1 MTGTS
6 FWFKRWRMPKT
17 KPSPTDT
24 KKEKEPLHERLNI
37 YQWSVVAILLWLV
50 FGLVPIALMQL
61 VRLEDLA
68 ATRVSQYGAMFG
80 AASAF
85 FSGFALIGIMLTNS
99 AQKKALE
106 LQKLELEE
114 VADNQRKAL
123 NLQIILA
130 FMDDIAADEFR
141 QASGILFDYERAG
154 ALSRYGV
161 LRHKMDRTP
170 EEEAE
175 YQRFDSARRRFVLVF
190 HKMKRLHA
198 GGAVDLSTVRTVFS
212 PDLVW
217 TLLLVDEPMEEAI
230 RANYSHDTFVFFQ
243 DLYEPGEILGQWP
256 RTPGNPLPTRLKG
269 TAFDPDTST

>member
-1 MTGTS
+1 MS
-6 FWFKRWRMPKT
+6 KIPASSSKD
-17 KPSPTDT
+17 S
-24 KKEKEPLHERLNI
+24 KKKEPLHERLNI
-37 YQWSVVAILLWLV
+37 YQWSVVAIALWLF
-50 FGLVPIALMQL
+50 FGLVPIAMMQL
-61 VRLEDLA
+61 VRLEDIA
-68 ATRVSQYGAMFG
+68 ATRVSQFGAMFG

-141 QASGILFDYERAG
+141 QASGILFEYERAG
-154 ALSRYGV
+154 ALGRYGV
-161 LRHKMDRTP
+161 LRHKTDRTP

-175 YQRFDSARRRFVLVF
+175 FQRFDSARRRFVHVF

-217 TLLLVDEPMEEAI
+217 TLLLLDEPMEEAI
-230 RANYSHDTFVFFQ
+230 RANYNHETFVFFQ
-243 DLYEPGEILGQWP
+243 ELYEPEEILGQWP
-256 RTPGNPLPTRLKG
+256 RTPGNPLPTRLRG
-269 TAFDPDTST
+269 TAFDLDTSTQ

>member
-1 MTGTS
+1 MS
-6 FWFKRWRMPKT
+6 KP
-17 KPSPTDT
+17 KPSPTDAP
-24 KKEKEPLHERLNI
+24 KEKDPLHERLNI
-37 YQWSVVAILLWLV
+37 YQWSIIAIALWLV

-61 VRLEDLA
+61 FRLEDLA

-106 LQKLELEE
+106 LQKQELEE

-141 QASGILFDYERAG
+141 QASGILFEYERAG
-154 ALSRYGV
+154 ALGRYGV
-161 LRHKMDRTP
+161 LRHKTDRTP

-175 YQRFDSARRRFVLVF
+175 YQRFDSARRRFVHVF

-217 TLLLVDEPMEEAI
+217 TLLLLDEPMEEAI

-243 DLYEPGEILGQWP
+243 ELYEPEEILGQWP

-269 TAFDPDTST
+269 TAFDPDASTQ

>member
-114 VADNQRKAL
+114 VDDLEIAQRRL
-123 NLQIILA
+123 RLWPVREENRIVHG
-130 FMDDIAADEFR
+130 AAR
-141 QASGILFDYERAG
+141 NRATG
-154 ALSRYGV
+154 CLSRADFFNG
-161 LRHKMDRTP
+161 
-170 EEEAE
+170 
-175 YQRFDSARRRFVLVF
+175 RFDCI
-190 HKMKRLHA
+190 
-198 GGAVDLSTVRTVFS
+198 GAA
-212 PDLVW
+212 
-217 TLLLVDEPMEEAI
+217 E
-230 RANYSHDTFVFFQ
+230 
-243 DLYEPGEILGQWP
+243 
-256 RTPGNPLPTRLKG
+256 
-269 TAFDPDTST
+269 